1 MPTPES
7 TMEMVLFVL
16 SGIKWMNNSG
26 CVIFYSFKRVRL
38 KNEKKKNKTGQFLHF
53 SKENFE

>member
-26 CVIFYSFKRVRL
+26 CVIFYSFK
-38 KNEKKKNKTGQFLHF
+38 NKEQEQGQSHNTILI
-53 SKENFE
+53 